1 MPGLM
6 ADTTILSWITAEV
19 DQALERVRRQLATYR
34 SAATDAAPLAACPEH
49 LHQVSGALNMVGL
62 SGATRFCEALET
74 SLTGLEGAGANG
86 AALVDRAVVE
96 LKQFVDDVARG
107 QPNVPTRLYPVY
119 RELAQLQ
126 GRENTSEI
134 ELFFPDLTPPAP
146 SHPRPRAI
154 EEAELPAFLQSQRTR
169 WQRGILAWI
178 RRQPHALEDMRET
191 LDAIH
196 SVAHR
201 LPERRALWW
210 VAGGL
215 VDALLD
221 AADVQRLAHARSLWN
236 KIDMYIRDLARAGKG
251 APPENAALLRE
262 LLYTIACCPPL
273 TQRLR
278 DIKRLYGLDALLPDH
293 AGPALDMDSLQPAL
307 EDARVQLQAAQQ
319 TWHKYLEGEVNSA
332 AVLRTRLDALKRR
345 AGQLRSAPL
354 IKLAEALLAAA
365 AGLPE
370 ARPTESEALL
380 AEMASAFL
388 LAESILE
395 GIAQP
400 AADLDQQTR
409 IICDWLAQSA
419 ASGAKVPPPDGL
431 RPQFT
436 QYVNA
441 LQLRSQVAKEI
452 LANLQQVEQ
461 VLDGFARGHGGA
473 DALQAVL
480 PQLRQIHGALTVLGW
495 DRAIAVLERCE
506 ALIPNLTPG
515 SEQVDWVA
523 EGLSSLALFI
533 APCI

>member
-34 SAATDAAPLAACPEH
+34 SAPTDAAPLAACPEH

-119 RELAQLQ
+119 REPAQLQ

-178 RRQPHALEDMRET
+178 RRQPQGLEEMRET

-221 AADVQRLAHARSLWN
+221 VSDPQRLAHARSLWN
-236 KIDMYIRDLARAGKG
+236 KIDMHIRDLSQPRE
-251 APPENAALLRE
+251 APPDNEPLLRE
-262 LLYTIACCPPL
+262 LLYTIACCAPL

-278 DIKRLYGLDALLPDH
+278 DIKRLYGLDVLVPGQGSAADL
-293 AGPALDMDSLQPAL
+293 DSLQPAL
-307 EDARVQLQAAQQ
+307 EDTHSRLQAAQQ
-319 TWHKYLEGEVNSA
+319 TWQQFLAGEANAGLAFRTRVKALRERAADLRHAQLSRLLDAIGEVA
-332 AVLRTRLDALKRR
+332 DR
-345 AGQLRSAPL
+345 
-354 IKLAEALLAAA
+354 
-365 AGLPE
+365 LPE
-370 ARPTESEALL
+370 SRSDESDAML

-388 LAESILE
+388 LAQSMLDTFSH
-395 GIAQP
+395 P
-400 AADLDQQTR
+400 PADLEEQVGILSR
-409 IICDWLAQSA
+409 WIGEA
-419 ASGAKVPPPDGL
+419 ASATGTLPPPD
-431 RPQFT
+431 
-436 QYVNA
+436 
-441 LQLRSQVAKEI
+441 
-452 LANLQQVEQ
+452 
-461 VLDGFARGHGGA
+461 
-473 DALQAVL
+473 
-480 PQLRQIHGALTVLGW
+480 
-495 DRAIAVLERCE
+495 
-506 ALIPNLTPG
+506 
-515 SEQVDWVA
+515 
-523 EGLSSLALFI
+523 
-533 APCI
+533 

>member
-34 SAATDAAPLAACPEH
+34 SAPTDAAPLAACPEH

-119 RELAQLQ
+119 REPAQLQ

-221 AADVQRLAHARSLWN
+221 VAEPQRLAHARSLWN
-236 KIDMYIRDLARAGKG
+236 KIDLYIRDLAKG
-251 APPENAALLRE
+251 ESPDNEPLLRE
-262 LLYTIACCPPL
+262 LLYTIACSPPL

-278 DIKRLYGLDALLPDH
+278 DIKRVYALDALVPLQSR
-293 AGPALDMDSLQPAL
+293 PAVDIDTLQPKL
-307 EDARVQLQAAQQ
+307 EDARLRLQAAQQ
-319 TWHKYLEGEVNSA
+319 TWQQYLEGEV
-332 AVLRTRLDALKRR
+332 
-345 AGQLRSAPL
+345 G
-354 IKLAEALLAAA
+354 
-365 AGLPE
+365 G
-370 ARPTESEALL
+370 
-380 AEMASAFL
+380 ASAFRAR
-388 LAESILE
+388 LA
-395 GIAQP
+395 
-400 AADLDQQTR
+400 
-409 IICDWLAQSA
+409 
-419 ASGAKVPPPDGL
+419 
-431 RPQFT
+431 
-436 QYVNA
+436 A
-441 LQLRSQVAKEI
+441 LKE
-452 LANLQQVEQ
+452 
-461 VLDGFARGHGGA
+461 R
-473 DALQAVL
+473 
-480 PQLRQIHGALTVLGW
+480 
-495 DRAIAVLERCE
+495 
-506 ALIPNLTPG
+506 
-515 SEQVDWVA
+515 
-523 EGLSSLALFI
+523 
-533 APCI
+533 